1 MYFEVVILAFQVKM
15 LISFRCYFVEV
26 IIMHYAFLIFKFSQ
40 NNNDIR
46 FEILL
51 AKIDIFCNDISV
63 TLNESFPI
71 TSD

>member
-1 MYFEVVILAFQVKM
+1 
-15 LISFRCYFVEV
+15 
-26 IIMHYAFLIFKFSQ
+26 MHYAFLISFCFKFSQ